1 MSKDQFRESDIYYP
15 GSDLPTNKLEVEDPE
30 ILHEI
35 EE

>member
-1 MSKDQFRESDIYYP
+1 MSKDQFRESDIYYS
-15 GSDLPTNKLEVEDPE
+15 GSDLPINKLGVEDPE